1 MRLQASSGIVLSYF
15 WYFYKHKLLINY
27 VIWLVGYIHVH
38 NIWKS
43 TLMMLLVLV
52 SMDKLFNCIQE
63 NTLILWKLMNF
74 DQTSCLI

>member
-38 NIWKS
+38 NIW
-43 TLMMLLVLV
+43 
-52 SMDKLFNCIQE
+52 
-63 NTLILWKLMNF
+63 
-74 DQTSCLI
+74 